1 MTPATL
7 NLAAWTVI
15 FIFLN
20 NTRAYLPIFLMS
32 AGGLLLA
39 VVIFL
44 RITHLER
51 TTTNQPNN
59 QGE

>member
-7 NLAAWTVI
+7 NLIAWTVI

-20 NTRAYLPIFLMS
+20 NTRAYLPIFLTS
-32 AGGLLLA
+32 AAALLLA

-51 TTTNQPNN
+51 TTTNQTNN
-59 QGE
+59 TGE

>member
-7 NLAAWTVI
+7 NLIAWTVV

-51 TTTNQPNN
+51 TTTNQTNN